1 MGIGT
6 HGYYT
11 PGKGIDAETGQ
22 DANPAVSSIWR
33 RRCWYFCGTNDITW
47 LRSNIVLLLGVIG
60 NMRGSAIRHRVS
72 VQTSFFLEAGPKSEE
87 EAFAPSLTII
97 LLLYS
102 YVTSMHQGCAPHKRR
117 ILRIVE
123 VKTQNE

>member
-1 MGIGT
+1 MGMRT

-33 RRCWYFCGTNDITW
+33 RRGWYFCGTNDITW

-72 VQTSFFLEAGPKSEE
+72 VQFSFFLEAGPKGGE
-87 EAFAPSLTII
+87 EAFAPSLAIV
-97 LLLYS
+97 LLCNVDAS
-102 YVTSMHQGCAPHKRR
+102 G
-117 ILRIVE
+117 LRSA
-123 VKTQNE
+123 